1 MVGINKQKLFVKI
14 KLKKSSLTS
23 GIFFVFITGGWI
35 QLKNILWY
43 SNKIL
48 REKNTSFWYYIYA
61 YN

>member
-23 GIFFVFITGGWI
+23 GIFLCLLLVVEYNWKTFCGIPIKFWG
-35 QLKNILWY
+35 
-43 SNKIL
+43 
-48 REKNTSFWYYIYA
+48 EKNTSFWYYIYA